1 VPLYGN
7 PIFQNHSFFAGHWP
21 IKELGLTT
29 MDYTKVACP
38 ESESIL
44 QTAIRV
50 TIHEGMSEDYITQ
63 VAAAIQK
70 VARHYAA

>member
-1 VPLYGN
+1 
-7 PIFQNHSFFAGHWP
+7 
-21 IKELGLTT
+21 
-29 MDYTKVACP
+29 MDYTKVSCR

-44 QTAIRV
+44 KTAIRI
-50 TIHEGMSEDYITQ
+50 TIHEGMSEDYVTQ